1 VPDKPVPEND
11 PITTKSYAAY
21 YLIAMVLLI
30 ATLFWALW
38 DEAYGQRPWKAY
50 QETWKD
56 RYTTFLKTAKSK
68 SNTSVKDVE
77 SSSDY
82 EALVQAYKQALADS
96 DAQSRRITAQLRDV
110 NGRLLAVRSVFTDRR
125 AYANALT
132 YEIETDDSQSGK
144 ASKKKDLDKYE
155 AELAT
160 VEFPDGS
167 RKKFNFHQLEEQFT
181 EINEEKNKLSLELG
195 TVLKPVTESK
205 AKMDQYVTDHMVD
218 LTPVQIA
225 GLQKKTEDLDP
236 KIMQINVAEAN
247 IVDR

>member
-11 PITTKSYAAY
+11 PITTKSYAGY

-56 RYTTFLKTAKSK
+56 RYTAFLKTAKSK

-77 SSSDY
+77 GSSDY
-82 EALVQAYKQALADS
+82 QALVQAYKQALADS
-96 DAQSRRITAQLRDV
+96 DAQSRQITSQLRDV

-125 AYANALT
+125 AYVNAIT

-155 AELAT
+155 AKLAT

-167 RKKFNFHQLEEQFT
+167 HKRYNFHQLEEQFT
-181 EINEEKNKLSLELG
+181 EINEEKNKLSLQLG
-195 TVLKPVTESK
+195 TVLKPVTEAK

-218 LTPVQIA
+218 LTPAQIA
-225 GLQKKTEDLDP
+225 GLQ
-236 KIMQINVAEAN
+236 
-247 IVDR
+247 